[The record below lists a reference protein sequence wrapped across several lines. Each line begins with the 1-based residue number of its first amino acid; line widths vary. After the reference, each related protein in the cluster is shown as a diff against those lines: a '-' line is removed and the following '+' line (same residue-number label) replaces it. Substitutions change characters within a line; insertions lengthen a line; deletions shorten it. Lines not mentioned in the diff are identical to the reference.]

1 VRGHIVR
8 RLPWIAAMLAVALAA
23 GSLFWGLGQMRVK
36 NQLLTRLEN
45 TYQRAFHDLAFNL
58 GAIDAELGKATVA
71 GSPEQAMIRL
81 AAVWRQAYVAQA
93 NVGQVPLGVAKL
105 ENTGRFLARIGDAV
119 LSIASR
125 GTMPTAEDRQL
136 LSVLRTQA
144 KEMATSVAAV
154 QATVL
159 GDNVRWTDL
168 EMKTLL
174 DRAPRDSQVLGQ
186 FRALEDQIQQFPEI
200 TFGEHV
206 NVARPAPLAVTAEA
220 ITQATALERARHFV
234 RDIGADLQ
242 LVGQTEVLEAELPH
256 YSFIFAHPK
265 DANRHIVVEVVRN
278 GGRVFQMFNERQ
290 PQEATMDLD
299 AALQRAHNFLGERDL
314 SNLELLGIEEGGGSA
329 IFTFCHIE
337 DGILFYPDLLRV
349 RVALDS
355 GEILSYEGNGHVMFH
370 RPRGN
375 FVGQIGITE
384 AQARLNPELEVADV
398 RRVVIFDRQGR
409 EVLCYEFTVARGREE
424 FLVFINAVTGREENI
439 VRLEPRPLPMLP
451 AGIFRP

>member
-1 VRGHIVR
+1 MR
-8 RLPWIAAMLAVALAA
+8 RLPWIVNVLAVVLVA
-23 GSLFWGLGQMRVK
+23 GSLYWGFGQMRVK

-45 TYQRAFHDLAFNL
+45 TYQRAFNDLAFNL
-58 GAIDAELGKATVA
+58 AAIDAELGKATVA
-71 GSPEQAMIRL
+71 GSEEQAMIRL

-93 NVGQVPLGVAKL
+93 NVGQVPLGVASL

-125 GTMPTAEDRQL
+125 GTMPTPEDRQL

-144 KEMATSVAAV
+144 REMATAMAAV

-206 NVARPAPLAVTAEA
+206 NVARPAPLAVTAET
-220 ITQATALERARHFV
+220 ITQATALERARHFT
-234 RDIGADLQ
+234 RDIGHNLQ
-242 LVGQTEVLEAELPH
+242 LVSQTEVLEAELPH
-256 YSFIFAHPK
+256 YSFIFAHPQ
-265 DANRHIVVEVVRN
+265 DANRHIVVEVVRS
-278 GGRVFQMFNERQ
+278 GGRVFQMFNERE
-290 PQEATMDLD
+290 PRAATMGLD
-299 AALQRAHNFLGERDL
+299 AAEQRARNFLAERELDT
-314 SNLELLGIEEGGGSA
+314 LELLGIEEGGYSA
-329 IFTFCHIE
+329 IFTFCHVE

-349 RVALDS
+349 RVALDN

-370 RPRGN
+370 RVRGN
-375 FVGQIGITE
+375 FVDQIGVTE
-384 AQARLNPELEVADV
+384 AQAKLNPELGVVAV
-398 RRVVIFDRQGR
+398 QRVVIFDRQGR
-409 EVLCYEFTVARGREE
+409 EVLCYEFTVERGKDK
-424 FLVFINAVTGREENI
+424 FLIFINAVTGREENI
-439 VRLEPRPLPMLP
+439 VRLLTHPLPMLP
-451 AGIFRP
+451 AGIFKP